1 MQGQNYDIS
10 LHDIK
15 PLLPIDDYSLYY
27 FLGASFVVI
36 AIILSIFYLIYR
48 FFKNRNKYNIRKDYM
63 QKIADLDLTDT
74 KKSAYA
80 LTFYGAIFKD
90 DSSRHTEMYKNITQR
105 LEPYKYKKDV
115 DKFDKEILGYIEL
128 YRGMLDV

>member
-90 DSSRHTEMYKNITQR
+90 DSPRHTEMYKNITQR